1 MIDHRYSHAVSV
13 WSLYVSVT
21 HINMFDWVLS
31 FMFWSKY
38 SHFSTFRVHYIYSQ
52 YSESSVYAHLPIITV
67 FLRAL
72 STRVFVAFLLDPFQ
86 YLLSNSIL
94 NLHRGYNLWY
104 GFKIVENY
112 EDNSSFNA
120 WNNLPC
126 LSMKTSSS
134 TNKYSCCYVVHER
147 SAQLALS
154 YMHEATLLE

>member
-1 MIDHRYSHAVSV
+1 MAQILFAFLDSRLMIDHRYSHAVSV

-21 HINMFDWVLS
+21 RINMFDWVLS

-52 YSESSVYAHLPIITV
+52 YPESSVYAHLPIITV

-94 NLHRGYNLWY
+94 NICIEATICGMDSKSW
-104 GFKIVENY
+104 KI
-112 EDNSSFNA
+112 
-120 WNNLPC
+120 
-126 LSMKTSSS
+126 MKTILRQRL
-134 TNKYSCCYVVHER
+134 K
-147 SAQLALS
+147 
-154 YMHEATLLE
+154 